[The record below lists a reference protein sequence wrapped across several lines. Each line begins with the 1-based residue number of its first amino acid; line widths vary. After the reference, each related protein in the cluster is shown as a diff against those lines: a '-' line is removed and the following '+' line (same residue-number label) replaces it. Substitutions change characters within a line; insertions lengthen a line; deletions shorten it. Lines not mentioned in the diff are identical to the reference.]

1 MSGADGAGASA
12 SALASLLA
20 QDIHLH
26 TSFSDDAVSPLPE
39 VVAAAECRGLRR
51 ICISD
56 HVRAATTW
64 LPRYVAEVQAAR
76 LTTGVELLTGV
87 EAKILDASGAVDVPA
102 DLTGIDRV
110 LIADHQFPGESGP
123 ARPDV
128 IAARIA
134 AGELGAAEAVETLV
148 EATCAAIRSVHGP
161 VLAHLFSLLPKIGLT
176 EADVPE
182 PLVAALADTA
192 ARFDAIL
199 DVNEKW
205 RCPSPAV
212 VRRFLAAGVEVA
224 AGSDS
229 HRAQTVGRFAWVSAT
244 LTRAAADPWTGSLP
258 GPGAVSSS
266 QPLPAPL
273 AADRPT
279 AGA

>member
-56 HVRAATTW
+56 HVRAATTS

-134 AGELGAAEAVETLV
+134 AGELGAADAVETLV
-148 EATCAAIRSVHGP
+148 EATCAAIRRVDGP

-176 EADVPE
+176 EDDVPE

-212 VRRFLAAGVEVA
+212 VRRFLAAGVEVV

-229 HRAQTVGRFAWVSAT
+229 HGAETVGRFAWVSAT
-244 LTRAAADPWTGSLP
+244 LTSAAADPWAGSLP
-258 GPGAVSSS
+258 GPGAISSS
-266 QPLPAPL
+266 QPLPAPV

-279 AGA
+279 ASA

>member
-1 MSGADGAGASA
+1 MSSADVAGASA
-12 SALASLLA
+12 SAPAGILA

-26 TSFSDDAVSPLPE
+26 TNFSDDAVSPLAE
-39 VVAAAECRGLRR
+39 VVATAERRGLRR

-64 LPRYVAEVQAAR
+64 LPRYVAAVQAAG

-87 EAKILDASGAVDVPA
+87 EAKILDASGAVDLPA

-148 EATCAAIRSVHGP
+148 EATCAAIRNVDGP

-176 EADVPE
+176 EDDVPE
-182 PLVAALADTA
+182 PLVARLADTA

-212 VRRFLAAGVEVA
+212 VRRFLDAGVEVV

-229 HRAQTVGRFAWVSAT
+229 HRAETLGRFTWVSDT
-244 LTRAAADPWTGSLP
+244 LVSAADPWAGSLP
-258 GPGAVSSS
+258 GPGAISPP
-266 QPLPAPL
+266 QPLPAPMAAERL
-273 AADRPT
+273 AAGP
-279 AGA
+279 